1 MEGHNTDGLA
11 ETLGRLALE
20 MQAQR
25 GTEATLKTIISAAV
39 LLLPEASWSGI
50 SLIEN
55 QQVRPAVP
63 SDPVAE
69 ELDRLQTEL
78 GEGPMFDALHQ
89 HHTVHV
95 ADLEQETRWPNFVET
110 AAQRGVRAMLSFRL
124 YVDARSLGALNVY
137 GSNPGVFSAESVTTG
152 EILAQH
158 AAVALAGAA
167 AAEQF
172 EVALA
177 SRDIIGQ
184 AKGILMQRDNLTGLQ
199 AFATLTRASQETNIK
214 LVEVARWLVGEHEK
228 KVSTSAS

>member
-1 MEGHNTDGLA
+1 MEQRNTERLA

-20 MQAQR
+20 MQSQSS
-25 GTEATLKTIISAAV
+25 TEATLKTIISAAV
-39 LLLPEASWSGI
+39 LLLPEASWAGI

-55 QQVRPAVP
+55 QQVKPAIP
-63 SDPVAE
+63 ADPVAE

-95 ADLEQETRWPNFVET
+95 GDLGQESRWPMFVST
-110 AAQRGVRAMLSFRL
+110 ARERGVRAMLSFRL
-124 YVDARSLGALNVY
+124 FTNARSLGALNVY
-137 GSNPGVFSAESVTTG
+137 GSEPGVFSDESVTVG
-152 EILAQH
+152 ELLAQH
-158 AAVALAGAA
+158 AAVALAGAN

-184 AKGILMQRDNLTGLQ
+184 AKGILMHRDNLSGMQ

-228 KVSTSAS
+228 KVSTSAP